1 MIASSGVTAA
11 SLRPLQSGSPT
22 ARKDSGLEAAPD
34 ARTQG
39 ILGRN
44 VITEPPRLRGLGS
57 WDDFGNLMFFKIFLT
72 AWPDEEVTGL
82 IMIDCDDWIFWPA
95 SMDFQ
100 DIRLS

>member
-57 WDDFGNLMFFKIFLT
+57 WDDFGNLMIFLFLT

-82 IMIDCDDWIFWPA
+82 IMIDCDDWNCWPA